1 MYSGG
6 WIHSIDRIF
15 IWISK
20 AALLQI
26 IWLWYSITGLIVL
39 GIFPATI
46 AALGIARKWLQ
57 GNDDIPI
64 WKTFK
69 QIYVEEFK
77 KSNVLGW
84 VLLIVGIV
92 LYLNFKVIESYPMNL
107 PIVVPF
113 SFYLIILFYFIVF
126 VWSFPL
132 LTHYNTSVIKLL
144 KNAFIIGISKI
155 HVSLLIMISL
165 FSIVYVSLQFPAFLF
180 LFFSSLIA
188 VVWIWF
194 SLGVFKKMDREQTN
208 EMI

>member
-1 MYSGG
+1 MMYSGS
-6 WIHSIDRIF
+6 WMHSIDRIF
-15 IWISK
+15 VWISK
-20 AALLQI
+20 AALLQL
-26 IWLWYSITGLIVL
+26 IWLSYTLAGLVVI

-57 GNDDIPI
+57 GNDDFSI

-69 QIYVEEFK
+69 QIYVDEFK

-84 VLLIVGIV
+84 VLLIVGVI
-92 LYLNFKVIESYPMNL
+92 LYANFKVIESYPMNL

-113 SFYLIILFYFIVF
+113 SFYLIILFYFIIF

-132 LTHYNTSVIKLL
+132 LTHYNTSIFKLL

-194 SLGVFKKMDREQTN
+194 SLGVFKKMDRQQAN
-208 EMI
+208 